1 MQGKLILK
9 LEMPFELFV
18 SICCWWLCL
27 IDAHVIL
34 KTSPD
39 RQIWICLSKG
49 DLYLYKKTKKKN
61 RKKTP
66 KTKQTHT
73 NKRKSKKHYAVKI
86 KQKKN
91 NFLLLLF
98 ESKVLLYLPCVEYH
112 HFCKNESL
120 GRKRF
125 VTFYRPCH
133 TKLRFKSV
141 FTAL

>member
-66 KTKQTHT
+66 KQNKHT
-73 NKRKSKKHYAVKI
+73 QI
-86 KQKKN
+86 KENQKN
-91 NFLLLLF
+91 IMQ
-98 ESKVLLYLPCVEYH
+98 
-112 HFCKNESL
+112 
-120 GRKRF
+120 
-125 VTFYRPCH
+125 
-133 TKLRFKSV
+133 
-141 FTAL
+141 